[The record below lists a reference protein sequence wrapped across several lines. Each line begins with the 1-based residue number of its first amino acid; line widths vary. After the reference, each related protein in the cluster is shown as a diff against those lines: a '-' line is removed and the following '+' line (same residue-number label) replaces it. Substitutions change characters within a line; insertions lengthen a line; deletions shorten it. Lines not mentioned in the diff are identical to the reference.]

1 MKKVVCNVKL
11 LLSFLYDVACIL
23 SLSEFLLKRIIDTLE
38 VQFSLLIEIL
48 SKCLFL
54 KLIHNEDKRR
64 INGRLVVQLLCLS
77 IGCSVHSSLITKWGY
92 VLSKRFFTRNI

>member
-23 SLSEFLLKRIIDTLE
+23 SLSEFLLKLNYWYVGGAIFFINRN
-38 VQFSLLIEIL
+38 IL

-64 INGRLVVQLLCLS
+64 INGRLVVQLL
-77 IGCSVHSSLITKWGY
+77 
-92 VLSKRFFTRNI
+92 